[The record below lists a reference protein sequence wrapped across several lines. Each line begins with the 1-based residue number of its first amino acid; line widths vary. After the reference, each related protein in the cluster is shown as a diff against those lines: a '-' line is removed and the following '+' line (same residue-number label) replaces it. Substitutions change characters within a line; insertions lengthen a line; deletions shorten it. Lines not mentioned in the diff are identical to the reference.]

1 MVEAKIEIDEIYR
14 LVTQESLREA
24 RTVILDREKTIESL
38 KSSLDDIKKKY
49 DEAIELWEKSNK
61 IYQNFIKKNPES
73 RQIRQPAPKPVVPDG
88 IDVVKGYIDM
98 FKSIDTEKIKLE
110 VDFVKTM
117 FLESIRGISEA
128 RKTRDD
134 MVMCVSG
141 MTTSAVGSWN

>member
-1 MVEAKIEIDEIYR
+1 MIEAKVKIDEIYR
-14 LVTQESLREA
+14 LVTQESVREA
-24 RTVILDREKTIESL
+24 RTVMLDREKTIESL

-61 IYQNFIKKNPES
+61 IYQNFIKKNPGS
-73 RQIRQPAPKPVVPDG
+73 RQIRQPAAKPVVPAG

-98 FKSIDTEKIKLE
+98 FQSIDSEKIKLE

-128 RKTRDD
+128 RRTRDE
-134 MVMCVSG
+134 MVMCISG
-141 MTTSAVGSWN
+141 MSVGSAGSWN